1 MNLDKLK
8 PLFEFFGEPM
18 PEIQTLPFAEHRR
31 LPKWMGLY
39 AIFQEERCVYVGKGK
54 IPDRFKHHHNKAY
67 EIWETSK
74 GTRNGTQDPLGW
86 QELRQQ
92 EWFDPSKWTV
102 EYFLEDDHV
111 NRAAYE
117 GSMMKLLKPFAND
130 EACADRKQLLKN
142 TESSIIKT

>member
-1 MNLDKLK
+1 MNLDKLE
-8 PLFEFFGEPM
+8 PLFKFFGEPV

-39 AIFQEERCVYVGKGK
+39 AIFQEDRCVYVGKGK

-67 EIWETSK
+67 EIWETAK

-92 EWFDPSKWTV
+92 EWFDPGKWTV
-102 EYFLEDDHV
+102 EYFLEDGHV

-130 EACADRKQLLKN
+130 EAYADRKQLLKN